1 MNTGAALG
9 QLTQLYDRNF
19 KALVPPVFTTPT
31 TTDFIPSMKKL
42 TSEDVMDKGKG
53 PGTGSERIVPSLAAT
68 TIADTAASMTQRSMS
83 IPKTDKEFTKLTL
96 EQVYNNTI
104 KTSVAIMNDISKI
117 ISEKDL
123 STGTEIRRRLLQ
135 AFLVKDRRM
144 YVGIM
149 LVIIA
154 FVLYFIDSAA

>member
-9 QLTQLYDRNF
+9 QLTQLYDSNF

-42 TSEDVMDKGKG
+42 TSEDVMGKG
-53 PGTGSERIVPSLAAT
+53 ASNSMLVPSLAAT
-68 TIADTAASMTQRSMS
+68 TIADTAASMTQKSMS